1 MSEEDA
7 CTSDVS
13 GESEQPGWEAI
24 LCVCRVFANR
34 WGKMVMA
41 SVAAVRAG
49 VLFALVGILLAAPG
63 TSDMSVPAAR
73 RFHAK
78 FVVDRIEPRR
88 PLSTD
93 DRSTPTVDGLATA
106 PTPAR
111 TRSTTR
117 CREGC
122 LQKVNISN
130 VAKRMMCDVLPL
142 HIRDQAVIVS
152 IPSSEQYQLSVRQK
166 ATLPLPRNVCP
177 SADVRAMV
185 PWALG
190 RNVTEVLLIEKPQCW
205 DVCNRNHQIRK
216 ENDLAHR
223 LLLSLVRLIRNE
235 SVVTAD
241 IEWTT
246 PEELVQHQPHPVVPS
261 PLAAS
266 ENVERLSRIARDG
279 VGAREGVSRIM
290 QTLANRPAPS
300 TPSEEPHLQE
310 YHQCLVSWEISGG
323 GLTGNL
329 LTETSKVE
337 LSLWPNTKYHV
348 HVTCRNKETDSLIRS
363 SSLLVDTREA
373 VIVSLQGTTST
384 TTETP
389 PPSPPPPPPPP
400 ALGNGSI
407 NSAIQ
412 FSTANR
418 AESAQDNLPSPVD
431 DDDDDDLQM
440 LAERQHHRHHS
451 FWPFN
456 RSRAELSSVTSGSSK
471 EIVILGVFVAL
482 LALVLV
488 ALTVVIMVRR
498 KPGPHEDREL
508 LIESEILPKILH
520 V

>member
-1 MSEEDA
+1 MD
-7 CTSDVS
+7 
-13 GESEQPGWEAI
+13 
-24 LCVCRVFANR
+24 
-34 WGKMVMA
+34 
-41 SVAAVRAG
+41 
-49 VLFALVGILLAAPG
+49 G
-63 TSDMSVPAAR
+63 T
-73 RFHAK
+73 
-78 FVVDRIEPRR
+78 
-88 PLSTD
+88 
-93 DRSTPTVDGLATA
+93 GLI
-106 PTPAR
+106 
-111 TRSTTR
+111 
-117 CREGC
+117 
-122 LQKVNISN
+122 NY
-130 VAKRMMCDVLPL
+130 VLPRPA
-142 HIRDQAVIVS
+142 IK
-152 IPSSEQYQLSVRQK
+152 E
-166 ATLPLPRNVCP
+166 
-177 SADVRAMV
+177 
-185 PWALG
+185 
-190 RNVTEVLLIEKPQCW
+190 CW

-216 ENDLAHR
+216 ENELAHR

-279 VGAREGVSRIM
+279 VVNARDGVSRIM
-290 QTLANRPAPS
+290 QTLANRPSPT

-363 SSLLVDTREA
+363 SVLLVDTSEA

-389 PPSPPPPPPPP
+389 PPL

-412 FSTANR
+412 SITSNR
-418 AESAQDNLPSPVD
+418 IDSDQDTLPASVVD
-431 DDDDDDLQM
+431 DDLRMFSEQQ
-440 LAERQHHRHHS
+440 EQPQNHRHHS

-456 RSRAELSSVTSGSSK
+456 RSRSELSSVASGSSK

-488 ALTVVIMVRR
+488 ALTVVIIVRR

>member
-1 MSEEDA
+1 MMVN
-7 CTSDVS
+7 VS
-13 GESEQPGWEAI
+13 TI
-24 LCVCRVFANR
+24 
-34 WGKMVMA
+34 
-41 SVAAVRAG
+41 AVRAG
-49 VLFALVGILLAAPG
+49 VLFALVGILLAAPD
-63 TSDMSVPAAR
+63 TSDVSVPAAR

-93 DRSTPTVDGLATA
+93 DRSTPGADGLGVPAGLATA

-122 LQKVNISN
+122 LQK
-130 VAKRMMCDVLPL
+130 R
-142 HIRDQAVIVS
+142 S
-152 IPSSEQYQLSVRQK
+152 IKDILCTQQRECS
-166 ATLPLPRNVCP
+166 
-177 SADVRAMV
+177 M
-185 PWALG
+185 
-190 RNVTEVLLIEKPQCW
+190 CW

-216 ENDLAHR
+216 ENELAHR

-279 VGAREGVSRIM
+279 VGARDGVSRIM
-290 QTLANRPAPS
+290 QTLANRPAPN

-363 SSLLVDTREA
+363 SSLLVDTSEA

-389 PPSPPPPPPPP
+389 PPSPPPPPPP

-412 FSTANR
+412 SITSNR
-418 AESAQDNLPSPVD
+418 VDADQDTLPSPVD
-431 DDDDDDLQM
+431 DDDLQM
-440 LAERQHHRHHS
+440 FAEQQQQHHRHHS

-456 RSRAELSSVTSGSSK
+456 RSRGELSNVASGSSK

>member
-1 MSEEDA
+1 MAGSTISA
-7 CTSDVS
+7 TS
-13 GESEQPGWEAI
+13 
-24 LCVCRVFANR
+24 L
-34 WGKMVMA
+34 
-41 SVAAVRAG
+41 AVRAG
-49 VLFALVGILLAAPG
+49 VLLALVGCLLAAPDAE
-63 TSDMSVPAAR
+63 SDLSVPAAR

-88 PLSTD
+88 PPSTD
-93 DRSTPTVDGLATA
+93 DRSTPAVVVPAAGTTPV

-122 LQKVNISN
+122 LQK
-130 VAKRMMCDVLPL
+130 R
-142 HIRDQAVIVS
+142 S
-152 IPSSEQYQLSVRQK
+152 IKDILCTQQRECS
-166 ATLPLPRNVCP
+166 
-177 SADVRAMV
+177 M
-185 PWALG
+185 
-190 RNVTEVLLIEKPQCW
+190 CW

-223 LLLSLVRLIRNE
+223 LLLSLVRLVRNE

-279 VGAREGVSRIM
+279 GVVPGARDGVSRIM
-290 QTLANRPAPS
+290 QTLATRPLPAAPS
-300 TPSEEPHLQE
+300 DEPQLQQ

-348 HVTCRNKETDSLIRS
+348 HVTCRNKETDALIRS
-363 SSLLVDTREA
+363 ASLLVDTSEA

-384 TTETP
+384 TTETAP
-389 PPSPPPPPPPP
+389 L
-400 ALGNGSI
+400 AGGSI
-407 NSAIQ
+407 NSAIHTIT
-412 FSTANR
+412 SNR
-418 AESAQDNLPSPVD
+418 VDTDQDDRPPSVD
-431 DDDDDDLQM
+431 DDDLRMFVEQQQQQQ
-440 LAERQHHRHHS
+440 QHLRHHG
-451 FWPFN
+451 FWPFD
-456 RSRAELSSVTSGSSK
+456 RSAGELAGVGSGPTGSSK
-471 EIVILGVFVAL
+471 EILILGVFVAL

-488 ALTVVIMVRR
+488 ALTVLILVRR
-498 KPGPHEDREL
+498 KPGPYEDREL
-508 LIESEILPKILH
+508 LIESEVLPKILH